1 MSSANHI
8 RRVTHNVISNHRQA
22 FYPTTNVLSSSRTK
36 SSPSYSTSNH
46 SFSSL
51 VISSRKLQH
60 ISFSAKFCIFFMML
74 FNVTLLNQSIKII
87 LVFDILMDLIL
98 LLLVYLRF
106 YFDMS
111 DRMSFYFKWHKHLF
125 KPSFDCFLTCSIIK
139 VTCNINI
146 NNFGLHLKVFTLL
159 TVYILLCLTNKL
171 FVDVAYKYLISGKY
185 LNKSY
190 KSLSV
195 LVHILLFTI
204 YLTYLLVRVVL
215 SAVLNFSSFL
225 KSLLFNS
232 LTSRIFIVLLF
243 LTRTHILFNNNFL
256 ASKNFMKNYV
266 NRHPSQLI
274 YDTNLFDNNFNL
286 FNMFLTNFNSSVKFA
301 ICSEIPS
308 SEWPYHMESSLS
320 ICNINPLLHFYVAGD
335 FSGSYYQTDCKFSFN
350 INVDVTVDSCM
361 NRSFNFSFP
370 HLLKNFLA
378 ARIMKLYLLFFY
390 VYLRSKCDMR
400 LTCF

>member
-1 MSSANHI
+1 
-8 RRVTHNVISNHRQA
+8 
-22 FYPTTNVLSSSRTK
+22 
-36 SSPSYSTSNH
+36 
-46 SFSSL
+46 
-51 VISSRKLQH
+51 
-60 ISFSAKFCIFFMML
+60 
-74 FNVTLLNQSIKII
+74 
-87 LVFDILMDLIL
+87 
-98 LLLVYLRF
+98 
-106 YFDMS
+106 MS
-111 DRMSFYFKWHKHLF
+111 DRLSFYFKQHKLLF

-308 SEWPYHMESSLS
+308 GE
-320 ICNINPLLHFYVAGD
+320 
-335 FSGSYYQTDCKFSFN
+335 
-350 INVDVTVDSCM
+350 
-361 NRSFNFSFP
+361 
-370 HLLKNFLA
+370 
-378 ARIMKLYLLFFY
+378 
-390 VYLRSKCDMR
+390 
-400 LTCF
+400 